1 PVILSGIE
9 DFVTRPDLLERTL
22 LICHPPIDEAKRRPE
37 SELLT
42 EFEAAIP
49 KLLGAL
55 FDYVAGGLR
64 ELPAVCVPGL
74 PRMADFALFAVACEV
89 ARSGSGDEFL
99 RAYRENQAGANEQVL
114 DESLVAIAVRQLMAD
129 RDEWR
134 DTPTA
139 LLEALNGMVT
149 EAQRKEKEW
158 PKKPNTLSNKLRRLA
173 PVLRRADRIDVR
185 IGEKVPDRKRTR
197 HTIIWRL
204 PDNSPGGSSAPSEP
218 SAPADS

>member
-99 RAYRENQAGANEQVL
+99 RADREYQAGANEQVL
-114 DESLVAIAVRQLMAD
+114 DEPLVAIPVRPPIAHP
-129 RDEWR
+129 DEWR
-134 DTPTA
+134 DTAKAPRAA
-139 LLEALNGMVT
+139 LDARET
-149 EAQRKEKEW
+149 E
-158 PKKPNTLSNKLRRLA
+158 
-173 PVLRRADRIDVR
+173 
-185 IGEKVPDRKRTR
+185 G
-197 HTIIWRL
+197 
-204 PDNSPGGSSAPSEP
+204 
-218 SAPADS
+218 